1 MKEKDIKIDFKP
13 HQLIVYAEKDD
24 NSFGPVQT
32 GSYISK
38 NYLDDFRQKHTHLD
52 ETLIEKL
59 KAGEISP
66 VYYYMMMEDLSVSEL
81 AARTGIRVGKVKKH
95 LLTKHFGEITTT
107 QLKHYS
113 EVFNIPVANLFQ
125 LIETRDDQKWKA
137 NFEEETAKDKLLI
150 EQKKTNNPFIVE
162 TKIEEKNK

>member
-1 MKEKDIKIDFKP
+1 MKEKDVKIDFKP

-52 ETLIEKL
+52 EALIEKL

-81 AARTGIRVGKVKKH
+81 AARAGIRAGKVKKH
-95 LLTKHFGEITTT
+95 LQPKYFGEITAA
-107 QLKHYS
+107 QLKRYS

-125 LIETRDDQKWKA
+125 LIETRGDQKWKV

-150 EQKKTNNPFIVE
+150 EQKRTNNPFIVE
-162 TKIEEKNK
+162 TKIEEKK

>member
-81 AARTGIRVGKVKKH
+81 AARTGIRVGKVK
-95 LLTKHFGEITTT
+95 
-107 QLKHYS
+107 
-113 EVFNIPVANLFQ
+113 NIC
-125 LIETRDDQKWKA
+125 
-137 NFEEETAKDKLLI
+137 
-150 EQKKTNNPFIVE
+150 
-162 TKIEEKNK
+162 